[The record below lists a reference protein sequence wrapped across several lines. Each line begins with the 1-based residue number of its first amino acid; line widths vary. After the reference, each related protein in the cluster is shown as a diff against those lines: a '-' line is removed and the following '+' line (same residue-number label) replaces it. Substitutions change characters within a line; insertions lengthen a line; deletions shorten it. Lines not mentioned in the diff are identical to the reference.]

1 MAGDHSPRL
10 ACHCAIC
17 GESFGSK
24 GELSDHAANH
34 KDASSNHT
42 CNDCGRTL
50 NSTHALEIH
59 CIQENHARPA
69 FTCDKCNRT
78 FCSQRD
84 FLDHSKSLSECEAAV
99 EGEEV
104 EMPIYCDRC
113 QETFTT
119 QKGFNRH
126 RSNLNNQCADFRH
139 AAPKKSP
146 SPTTNKYVDLD
157 IPKDDHPTITDYGE
171 EGVTQ
176 PSILQT
182 KTNENVIQCPQ
193 CKKTFH
199 SYGHYNSH
207 WLGCTL
213 VASSPKTQTVATEL
227 HAKVK
232 ASKPAR
238 KNTHPLVVNYTN
250 PQGPNL
256 VVASPMQ
263 TVTLNT
269 RPPVRQAQQVSEAT
283 SSRAPPAHYPPVAD
297 EQAANGAV
305 FVCDING
312 CENLGCSTLESEIDY
327 DKRVFYVSL
336 RGRLAVAVVATRLG
350 GPLRLLARLL
360 LRLVHLMLRLVH
372 LLPLFVHLLPLLIH
386 LPPLLV
392 RLLLLVNHPS
402 TVDLPVPF
410 TILSIS
416 SLCRVMYQ
424 AKNVQ
429 AKILRLLIQANIFI
443 GHEGN
448 VTVCDLKWTR
458 VQVYRQPE
466 VLAAFDRMCHLP
478 KILQSEYLPVPKAFK
493 DDYTIQYPST
503 EFESAPAHD
512 TKKPALRVVA
522 LSCSRIV
529 LADGLQ
535 EVVKI
540 AAVDVLTCRILMNHL
555 VCTDPDAEVRNWC
568 STVTGLFG
576 WADFEAARRF
586 GYRVF
591 KGWPA
596 ARAALWKFID
606 KDTIVVG
613 HNLRS
618 DLDAL
623 RMIHGRAVDI
633 AKVVEK
639 AANGPLNKAQ
649 LSLDSLCRDYPA
661 ITLKSDPEYG
671 RDVLLNAFS
680 IREFG
685 LWVVK
690 NDQKFQKNAK
700 QKSLDY
706 QRVMPSAVAVT

>member
-312 CENLGCSTLESEIDY
+312 CGRVCRSEPGLRQHGVDAHGIGGQRLDLTGRESWMLNARERD
-327 DKRVFYVSL
+327 RL
-336 RGRLAVAVVATRLG
+336 RQEG
-350 GPLRLLARLL
+350 
-360 LRLVHLMLRLVH
+360 
-372 LLPLFVHLLPLLIH
+372 LLPGADTSGAAELEE
-386 LPPLLV
+386 
-392 RLLLLVNHPS
+392 
-402 TVDLPVPF
+402 
-410 TILSIS
+410 
-416 SLCRVMYQ
+416 